1 MLTSD
6 VLTSDFGRQHAPLK
20 WKQSLTVMWR
30 NFCLAELLLVCSAAK
45 IQAAFAVQG
54 IALTWKSLTS
64 LAMKIVACGL
74 ARPFDFLIGLIATL
88 IAVTAD
94 FTL

>member
-20 WKQSLTVMWR
+20 WKQSLTVM
-30 NFCLAELLLVCSAAK
+30 CCSLAELLLVCSAAK

>member
-1 MLTSD
+1 M
-6 VLTSDFGRQHAPLK
+6 
-20 WKQSLTVMWR
+20 
-30 NFCLAELLLVCSAAK
+30 AELLLVCSAAK